1 MLDLV
6 ARNYSKQHNGKV
18 RQNAHLPA
26 SMARRAKEPDLE
38 ADQQEHQ
45 IIEALERKRRQLDQE
60 IADFKA
66 RKEHDYRA
74 FERQLRDK
82 SKENG
87 GRDAQRD
94 QRRRGR
100 FQPKNI
106 GTEAGCM
113 QNEGASQVQRESD
126 DVNLVQTNPGSEAEA
141 AVESTSNP
149 EGSPDPPGRFT
160 RVLRERENGFHGVF
174 TPSYLPFVEGTP
186 ANQSEEHLQPPVFS
200 PQDLSAAKHNGSAM
214 LSSSAETVHPPMAS
228 PPQAPARALSSSVP
242 PEKPSHH
249 RSDSSRSDN
258 SIASLRSSLRDP
270 KQPRSPKRVLFSIDD
285 TVVAPSTSPIAH
297 RSKPVTFK
305 KPAERVD
312 AIGGFEKFEVV
323 RNHNSNAPAVN
334 RFESNGIGF
343 PSSGARANGWTAGL
357 LTFGRAAE
365 SNPATNSPS
374 ASGGD
379 DFEHLESDDL
389 FTFDE
394 DLGRTGKSKAQETD
408 IEDEHDEHVE
418 SHEKRSKEPLTG
430 SSPHAGSL
438 PIEIKWPG
446 RREDKG

>member
-1 MLDLV
+1 
-6 ARNYSKQHNGKV
+6 
-18 RQNAHLPA
+18 
-26 SMARRAKEPDLE
+26 MARRAKELDLE
-38 ADQQEHQ
+38 AEQKEHQ

-60 IADFKA
+60 IAEFKA
-66 RKEHDYRA
+66 GKEHDYRA
-74 FERQLRDK
+74 FERDLRDK
-82 SKENG
+82 SKENSVQ
-87 GRDAQRD
+87 DAQRN
-94 QRRRGR
+94 QRKRGR
-100 FQPKNI
+100 SKQKNT
-106 GTEAGCM
+106 GTEAGSM
-113 QNEGASQVQRESD
+113 QNEGAGHVQRESD
-126 DVNLVQTNPGSEAEA
+126 DVKPVQAGPGPEADNLFATVR
-141 AVESTSNP
+141 STSNQ
-149 EGSPDPPGRFT
+149 EGSSGPPGRFT
-160 RVLRERENGFHGVF
+160 RALRERENGFQGVF
-174 TPSYLPFVEGTP
+174 TPSYLPLVEGTP
-186 ANQSEEHLQPPVFS
+186 ANQSGELLQPPFLS
-200 PQDLSAAKHNGSAM
+200 PEDLSAAKHNGSAM
-214 LSSSAETVHPPMAS
+214 LSSSAETVHPPMTS
-228 PPQAPARALSSSVP
+228 PPQAPARPLSSSVP

-285 TVVAPSTSPIAH
+285 TVVSPSTSPIAQ

-305 KPAERVD
+305 KPAECINT
-312 AIGGFEKFEVV
+312 IGGFEKFEVV
-323 RNHNSNAPAVN
+323 RNQNSNGPAVN

-343 PSSGARANGWTAGL
+343 PASGARANGWTAGL

-365 SNPATNSPS
+365 SISSTISPS

-394 DLGRTGKSKAQETD
+394 DIGGIGKIKAQETD
-408 IEDEHDEHVE
+408 LEDEYDEDVE
-418 SHEKRSKEPLTG
+418 LDERRSKDSLTG